1 MGMSF
6 VPQMQNYFGKNTDF
20 TKLSS
25 AYGDS
30 NAFGVQADMQ
40 GDLIREQ
47 AKNRAEM
54 RLMAGEHA
62 LSQGQQAGSAATTDG
77 FISGIGSAAGG
88 FFGSDMAK
96 NMFKGSTT
104 APSFNN
110 ASIPSSAWS
119 DGIGVGGYNPTE
131 IFQMPNIGYNPFG

>member
-1 MGMSF
+1 MSF
-6 VPQMQNYFGKNTDF
+6 VPRMQNYLGKDINF
-20 TKLSS
+20 TEMSS
-25 AYGDS
+25 AYGDAGAYGMS
-30 NAFGVQADMQ
+30 ALNR
-40 GDLIREQ
+40 GDDIREL
-47 AKNRAEM
+47 AKTRAGM
-54 RLMAGEHA
+54 RRMAGEHA
-62 LSQGQQAGSAATTDG
+62 LSQGQQAGSAATTGG

>member
-62 LSQGQQAGSAATTDG
+62 LSQGKAAGRSATTG
-77 FISGIGSAAGG
+77 GILSGIGSLAGG
-88 FFGSDMAK
+88 FLQGGFGKGGFLTGGSGPGKMATLDSTPMTVE
-96 NMFKGSTT
+96 NSYGSSVSYYD
-104 APSFNN
+104 PNIYS
-110 ASIPSSAWS
+110 
-119 DGIGVGGYNPTE
+119 GVGDW
-131 IFQMPNIGYNPFG
+131 